1 MMRIQIKPQTIFE
14 LIRMT
19 HAVANQRPTKS
30 ETDVSG
36 AVRRSVPTEQAM
48 RDMSGFNYS
57 VEAELFPTRNRK
69 SKRVAFGYRRFARA
83 AEAIRFAVEQ
93 LPPDALA
100 GAYLEVR
107 EKRFDRHGIVRLYES
122 DAYPLARRK
131 TSS

>member
-1 MMRIQIKPQTIFE
+1 
-14 LIRMT
+14 MT
-19 HAVANQRPTKS
+19 DVVVNQGPTKS
-30 ETDVSG
+30 EADTQH
-36 AVRRSVPTEQAM
+36 AARRSVPSEQAM
-48 RDMSGFNYS
+48 RDMSGFNYG

-83 AEAIRFAVEQ
+83 SEAIRFAVEQ
-93 LPPDALA
+93 LPSDALA

-122 DAYPLARRK
+122 DAYPLPRRK